1 MEWKKK
7 AKPKLKEMKKYKLYI
22 SLMLSFLLCFAAN
35 SYANDATKAYQGEKL
50 KVKKIDQQK
59 WKASAEGMQ
68 FSKKPKAKKKK
79 KKKATNNT
87 SGTGNAEA
95 PRPPREPSTF
105 TFKDFAQTT
114 LIFLAV
120 IILAFVIFKVVAGD
134 AILVNKEVRRRK
146 PVTLA
151 EIETNLQEADV
162 EGFLKQALADKDYRL
177 AIRLYYLAIIKELSA
192 KGVIEW
198 KKDKTNGHYMRELRS
213 KNHPKLKDFR
223 AVTRIFEYVWY
234 SNMAFDGGQFE
245 EVRINFKDLLAS
257 IK

>member
-7 AKPKLKEMKKYKLYI
+7 AKPKLKKMKKYSIYI
-22 SLMLSFLLCFAAN
+22 CLILFFVLGFATDF
-35 SYANDATKAYQGEKL
+35 YANDATRAYQNENL
-50 KVKKIDQQK
+50 RVKKFDK
-59 WKASAEGMQ
+59 AEWRASAKGMK
-68 FSKKPKAKKKK
+68 FSKNPNAKKKK
-79 KKKATNNT
+79 KKQATDNT
-87 SGTGNAEA
+87 NGTGTIA
-95 PRPPREPSTF
+95 PPEPREPSTF
-105 TFKDFAQTT
+105 SFKDFAQTL
-114 LIFLAV
+114 LIIIAV

-134 AILVNKEVRRRK
+134 AILVNKEVKRRK
-146 PVTLA
+146 PVTLE

-162 EGFLKQALADKDYRL
+162 EGFLKQALLDKDYRL

-198 KKDKTNGHYMRELRS
+198 KKDKTNGHYMRELRN
-213 KNHPKLKDFR
+213 KKHPKLKDFR

>member
-1 MEWKKK
+1 
-7 AKPKLKEMKKYKLYI
+7 MKKYSLYI
-22 SLMLSFLLCFAAN
+22 ALMLLFLGGFSSE
-35 SYANDATKAYQGEKL
+35 SYANDATKAYQSERL
-50 KVKKIDQQK
+50 KVQK
-59 WKASAEGMQ
+59 FDKADWKVSSKGMK
-68 FSKKPKAKKKK
+68 FSKKSKTRKTKKTKT
-79 KKKATNNT
+79 TNNT
-87 SGTGNAEA
+87 NGTGTVA
-95 PRPPREPSTF
+95 PPPPRQPSTF
-105 TFKDFAQTT
+105 TFKDFAQTL

-120 IILAFVIFKVVAGD
+120 IILAFVVFKVVAGD
-134 AILVNKEVRRRK
+134 AVLVNKDIKRRK

-245 EVRINFKDLLAS
+245 EVRVNFKDLLAA